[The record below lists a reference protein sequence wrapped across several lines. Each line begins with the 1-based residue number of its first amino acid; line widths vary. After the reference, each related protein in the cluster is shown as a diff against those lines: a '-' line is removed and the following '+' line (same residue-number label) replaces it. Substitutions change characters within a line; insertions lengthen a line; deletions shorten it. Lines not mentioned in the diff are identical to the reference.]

1 MCVVTLPPKP
11 LILPPKH
18 SLRGNERCSPM
29 KTCDK
34 AWCDFQRNLTQTTKP
49 NFLNE
54 MWMGCWAMAQRIRR
68 APILWDK
75 QRCEW
80 RVLGCFNS
88 ALFLLVLSPVCFG
101 NYIYTERAWCAK
113 PWWYM
118 SLSVLLVLGWFVQP
132 AWKKNWR
139 ISICHIHVCAF
150 VWDRALQMS
159 NSYLCIRL
167 ENTFRNMKCKPCGGR
182 FV

>member
-54 MWMGCWAMAQRIRR
+54 CEWVVGLWHNGFAAPQYFETSKGANDVSSVVSIQLCFCLFCLLFALVIIYTRSVRGVQNLGDIRR
-68 APILWDK
+68 SCARSEHQCVVGSWSVRAAGLKI
-75 QRCEW
+75 
-80 RVLGCFNS
+80 
-88 ALFLLVLSPVCFG
+88 FL
-101 NYIYTERAWCAK
+101 AHK
-113 PWWYM
+113 YM
-118 SLSVLLVLGWFVQP
+118 SSKEV
-132 AWKKNWR
+132 
-139 ISICHIHVCAF
+139 
-150 VWDRALQMS
+150 
-159 NSYLCIRL
+159 
-167 ENTFRNMKCKPCGGR
+167 
-182 FV
+182 